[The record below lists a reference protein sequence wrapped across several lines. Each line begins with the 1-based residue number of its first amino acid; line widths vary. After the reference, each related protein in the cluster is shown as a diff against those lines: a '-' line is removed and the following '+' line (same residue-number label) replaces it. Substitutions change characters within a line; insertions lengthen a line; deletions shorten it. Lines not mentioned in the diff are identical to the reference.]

1 MKHYK
6 SQRRECN
13 SPPAPRCKPLLL
25 PDEILSELFHTAIA
39 CRMADMSLGRA
50 GGRETANVVFV
61 LAAVCS
67 NWRAVTLA
75 FPKLWSYICLD
86 MARCVDWDVYADLM
100 LDRAKAASITVVVG
114 EALLVKVQTWF
125 TISMLARVCSKA
137 SSIIWRW
144 SGEVNRLPNGL
155 TSHLAIDNVDSDSPA
170 SALASCGPKLI
181 HFEEIAPYGSRFAY
195 CSDRLRFHMARITM
209 ALGDAANC
217 STIILWTWS
226 RTVQHWSSA
235 VEWLAIPIR
244 TQDLRRVGR
253 KNERVFTKLHT
264 LRMMTTATMKWLG
277 GYKFVPNVR
286 NMEFAITSWA
296 SPHEGRDTVIRF
308 LRETKEDGP
317 LTLDSLTFTLTL
329 EPPLPHEIALF
340 VSAVLRRTTPQV
352 IRFRGFTSEL
362 LDMVM
367 FEWMSIGCGLSVRT
381 VIFVACEVDVERLDR
396 FVKWK
401 RRQNGWNEDVDAGT
415 GLSVCTSPGCTCPL
429 KIYPREDDGRFDWA
443 IEAEDS
449 GIPGFD
455 SLVFHNTRLIRDWER
470 NWVHHCLPEKFG
482 NTYRVSVGTSELMEK
497 SKEVR
502 VVSKFSVIF
511 KTMIRGGCRWSEI
524 DKEEGEYFFFG
535 QMEDDSAT

>member
-1 MKHYK
+1 MARAEIQGEDPDPDSHGRWPSAQTNGHEKHYK

-39 CRMADMSLGRA
+39 CRMADMSLGR
-50 GGRETANVVFV
+50 GRRTG
-61 LAAVCS
+61 
-67 NWRAVTLA
+67 
-75 FPKLWSYICLD
+75 KLRTWSLFSRQSAEI
-86 MARCVDWDVYADLM
+86 ARCN
-100 LDRAKAASITVVVG
+100 ASMCRLGRLRRSDAGVVRKLRRSPWWWEKPCSSRCRPGSQLACLRVS
-114 EALLVKVQTWF
+114 V
-125 TISMLARVCSKA
+125 ARVF
-137 SSIIWRW
+137 IIGDGRA
-144 SGEVNRLPNGL
+144 RLIAAKR
-155 TSHLAIDNVDSDSPA
+155 THEAISPSDNVDSDLQRLRWLPA
-170 SALASCGPKLI
+170 HPMAA
-181 HFEEIAPYGSRFAY
+181 AFAY

-217 STIILWTWS
+217 RSIPAVLSPTRLSIPAWLSSEGSWTWS

-235 VEWLAIPIR
+235 VEWLAYPSVPKTCGALAER
-244 TQDLRRVGR
+244 
-253 KNERVFTKLHT
+253 NER
-264 LRMMTTATMKWLG
+264 WLG

-340 VSAVLRRTTPQV
+340 VSARSEANNTQV

-415 GLSVCTSPGCTCPL
+415 GLS
-429 KIYPREDDGRFDWA
+429 W
-443 IEAEDS
+443 DS
-449 GIPGFD
+449 GFD

-470 NWVHHCLPEKFG
+470 NWFG

-511 KTMIRGGCRWSEI
+511 KTMIRGGCRWENIS
-524 DKEEGEYFFFG
+524 FFG